1 MRGKENERKR
11 KKGRLE
17 KRMTPKPM
25 RNTMRVAAESQCHTI
40 CKSWRRECE
49 VQGDIPLCRPITFS
63 SNHLIFWLVLEKKK
77 KTDIPD
83 EIFSLVNIINESN
96 TVSNPLLE
104 NCVIQTKHMSGLV
117 LALTPRVCNL
127 SWNEWYDF
135 KNLKSFKML

>member
-49 VQGDIPLCRPITFS
+49 VQGDIPQA
-63 SNHLIFWLVLEKKK
+63 NHLLLKSSDLLISFGKKK
-77 KTDIPD
+77 KQ
-83 EIFSLVNIINESN
+83 IF
-96 TVSNPLLE
+96 
-104 NCVIQTKHMSGLV
+104 QM
-117 LALTPRVCNL
+117 
-127 SWNEWYDF
+127 
-135 KNLKSFKML
+135 KSSV